1 MKQFPP
7 LLDSNN
13 NFCNDLNFSPDG
25 SETIYNGMC
34 SSPLGPLRTMIFDR
48 GVGVI
53 VKVGFS
59 FTT

>member
-1 MKQFPP
+1 MGLIQ
-7 LLDSNN
+7 
-13 NFCNDLNFSPDG
+13 
-25 SETIYNGMC
+25 IYNGMC
-34 SSPLGPLRTMIFDR
+34 SSHLGPLRTMIFDR